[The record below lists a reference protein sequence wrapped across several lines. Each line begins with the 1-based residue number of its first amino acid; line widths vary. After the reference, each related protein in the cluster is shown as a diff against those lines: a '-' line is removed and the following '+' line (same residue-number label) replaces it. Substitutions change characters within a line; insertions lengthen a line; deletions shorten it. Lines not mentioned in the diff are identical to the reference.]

1 MAYNSNK
8 GPQHSGDIQ
17 FEGDPNDVQID
28 FENDQVSLKA
38 GGVNR
43 LTADSGSVSISGSL
57 TASANLR
64 ATGDI
69 HATNY
74 YGNGSNLSGIAGAA
88 SGSARLY
95 SSTGIET
102 SGFLK
107 VSGSSTIT
115 TVSGTTAQFTV
126 LTASQIVG
134 GSPISISASSITF
147 TGSVE
152 FSGSSTISASSATL
166 TSLTA
171 SAISGGSP
179 IEIFGDTV
187 TIVGDGG
194 IALRGPVSSSGGI
207 IAVGSITSSA
217 DIVATG
223 SVFVA
228 QGQFLGTPERADLIQ
243 MNDGNIKVNGL
254 ILVTDG
260 LSGSNIMHNVG
271 NATFGGTVTSTGSM
285 TAAGMFT
292 TSLSAS
298 SISQLVGSIS
308 SSGDVAVS
316 GNIHATEFHGDGSYL
331 TGISAGAVSGAARVY
346 SVTGLE
352 TSGFLK
358 VSGSSVMEGIT
369 ANGITNVG
377 AYSGSGVLVNVG
389 SISSSANLAVSG
401 NVHATEYWGDGSNLT
416 GISAGATS
424 GSARVYSTTGLE
436 TSGYLKVSG
445 SSTLNAVS
453 GTTAQ
458 FTTLTASQIVGGSP
472 LSISASSIS
481 FSGSVEFSGSSVISA
496 SSATLTSL
504 TASAISGGSPIEI
517 VGDTVTLIGDGGI
530 NMLGIVSSSNII
542 RTSISLSASVDVAV
556 TGAVHAANFYG
567 DGSGLTNVSAGAPTS
582 LSGTTAQLTTG
593 VETSGFL
600 KVSGSSKFVAPI
612 TASSGINISN
622 NNASASFGP
631 KALEIYW
638 NGTNGVLES
647 EVGHLNIRVNQAAK
661 DIRLRMG
668 DAAGSSQVEFRTNAD
683 ANVATV
689 DSNGKISGSSD
700 LEIVGNT
707 MIGGTLAVSGS
718 TTLKS
723 ALSSSSTLQIVGTTV
738 LGNNLNV
745 SGSTVME
752 GLSANVIANVGL
764 YSGSS
769 TINSV
774 GSISSSANLA
784 VSGNV
789 HAAVFHGSAAGLTSL
804 PSPTSISGT
813 TAQLTTGVETSGFL
827 KVSGSA
833 ITGPFRSEGKI
844 ERTVH
849 AYIFG
854 ANTAHFIPQFGSTTE
869 SANGDYRH
877 QFIAPFN
884 GNLRRVLARSKNNP
898 NGNCTAKVAV
908 ASDGTEDFNA
918 AGASAE
924 VEAQTISITAANT
937 TGTFNF
943 SGSQHFTAGQIVGVQ
958 MTFNQNPAD
967 VNITCIW
974 EYDDRSV

>member
-57 TASANLR
+57 SASADVK
-64 ATGDI
+64 ATGNI
-69 HATNY
+69 HATAY
-74 YGNGSNLSGIAGAA
+74 YGDGSNLSGVGGGAS

-95 SSTGIET
+95 SSTGVET

-187 TIVGDGG
+187 TITGDAG
-194 IALRGPVSSSGGI
+194 IALRGPVSSSGV
-207 IAVGSITSSA
+207 IAA
-217 DIVATG
+217 
-223 SVFVA
+223 
-228 QGQFLGTPERADLIQ
+228 
-243 MNDGNIKVNGL
+243 
-254 ILVTDG
+254 
-260 LSGSNIMHNVG
+260 VG
-271 NATFGGTVTSTGSM
+271 NAVFGGTVASTGSM

-331 TGISAGAVSGAARVY
+331 SGISAGAVSGAARVY

-358 VSGSSVMEGIT
+358 VSGSSVMEDIT

-377 AYSGSGVLVNVG
+377 AYSGSGVLANVG
-389 SISSSANLAVSG
+389 SISSSANL
-401 NVHATEYWGDGSNLT
+401 
-416 GISAGATS
+416 
-424 GSARVYSTTGLE
+424 
-436 TSGYLKVSG
+436 
-445 SSTLNAVS
+445 
-453 GTTAQ
+453 
-458 FTTLTASQIVGGSP
+458 
-472 LSISASSIS
+472 
-481 FSGSVEFSGSSVISA
+481 
-496 SSATLTSL
+496 
-504 TASAISGGSPIEI
+504 
-517 VGDTVTLIGDGGI
+517 
-530 NMLGIVSSSNII
+530 
-542 RTSISLSASVDVAV
+542 AV

-567 DGSGLTNVSAGAPTS
+567 DGSGLVNVPAGAPTS

-600 KVSGSSKFVAPI
+600 KVSGSSDFATTI
-612 TASSGINISN
+612 TASNGINIGN

-638 NGTNGVLES
+638 NGTNGVMES
-647 EVGHLNIRVNQAAK
+647 EVGHLNIRVNQSAK

-668 DAAGSSQVEFRTNAD
+668 DAAGSSKVEFRTNAD
-683 ANVATV
+683 ANVVTV
-689 DSNGKISGSSD
+689 DSNGLISGS
-700 LEIVGNT
+700 
-707 MIGGTLAVSGS
+707 GG
-718 TTLKS
+718 
-723 ALSSSSTLQIVGTTV
+723 LQI
-738 LGNNLNV
+738 
-745 SGSTVME
+745 
-752 GLSANVIANVGL
+752 
-764 YSGSS
+764 
-769 TINSV
+769 V
-774 GSISSSANLA
+774 GSISSSADVA
-784 VSGNV
+784 VSGNI
-789 HAAVFHGSAAGLTSL
+789 HATAYYGDGSGLSGVGGSA
-804 PSPTSISGT
+804 SGS
-813 TAQLTTGVETSGFL
+813 ARVYSTTGLETSGFL
-827 KVSGSA
+827 KVSGSTTLA
-833 ITGPFRSEGKI
+833 GTLRSAGKI
-844 ERTVH
+844 QSTNH
-849 AYIFG
+849 AYSFG
-854 ANTAHFIPQFGSTTE
+854 AGTIHFIPLNGSTNE
-869 SANGDYRH
+869 STTPDYRH
-877 QFIAPFN
+877 QFVAPFN
-884 GNLRRVLARSKNNP
+884 GRLRRVYARTKLNP
-898 NGNCTAKVAV
+898 NGTCTANITVG
-908 ASDGTEDFNA
+908 SDGTEDFNA
-918 AGASAE
+918 GGAI
-924 VEAQTISITAANT
+924 VESQSITISAANT
-937 TGTFNF
+937 TGTFNLT
-943 SGSQHFTAGQIVGVQ
+943 GSQHFTAGQIIGVAMQ
-958 MTFNQNPAD
+958 YNANPSD
-967 VNITCIW
+967 VNITCVW
-974 EYDDRSV
+974 EYDDRDV

>member
-38 GGVNR
+38 GGINR
-43 LTADSGSVSISGSL
+43 LTATSGSVLISGSL
-57 TASANLR
+57 
-64 ATGDI
+64 
-69 HATNY
+69 
-74 YGNGSNLSGIAGAA
+74 
-88 SGSARLY
+88 
-95 SSTGIET
+95 
-102 SGFLK
+102 
-107 VSGSSTIT
+107 
-115 TVSGTTAQFTV
+115 
-126 LTASQIVG
+126 
-134 GSPISISASSITF
+134 
-147 TGSVE
+147 
-152 FSGSSTISASSATL
+152 
-166 TSLTA
+166 
-171 SAISGGSP
+171 
-179 IEIFGDTV
+179 
-187 TIVGDGG
+187 
-194 IALRGPVSSSGGI
+194 
-207 IAVGSITSSA
+207 
-217 DIVATG
+217 
-223 SVFVA
+223 
-228 QGQFLGTPERADLIQ
+228 
-243 MNDGNIKVNGL
+243 
-254 ILVTDG
+254 
-260 LSGSNIMHNVG
+260 
-271 NATFGGTVTSTGSM
+271 
-285 TAAGMFT
+285 
-292 TSLSAS
+292 
-298 SISQLVGSIS
+298 
-308 SSGDVAVS
+308 
-316 GNIHATEFHGDGSYL
+316 
-331 TGISAGAVSGAARVY
+331 
-346 SVTGLE
+346 
-352 TSGFLK
+352 
-358 VSGSSVMEGIT
+358 
-369 ANGITNVG
+369 
-377 AYSGSGVLVNVG
+377 SGSGVISMVG
-389 SISSSANLAVSG
+389 SISSSADIAVSG
-401 NVHATEYWGDGSNLT
+401 AIHATTFHGSAAGLTSLPSPSNL
-416 GISAGATS
+416 S
-424 GSARVYSTTGLE
+424 GTTAQLTTGVE

-472 LSISASSIS
+472 LSISASSIT
-481 FSGSVEFSGSSVISA
+481 FSGSVEFSGSSVLSA

-517 VGDTVTLIGDGGI
+517 FGDTVTIVGDGGI
-530 NMLGIVSSSNII
+530 ALRGRVSGSNILHNVGAVTLGSTLSTTGSMTAGGGVFSNTYSGSGVMEVVGASVFGNNVRISGSTAVVGLVSSSN
-542 RTSISLSASVDVAV
+542 SIVAV
-556 TGAVHAANFYG
+556 GSITSSANMAASGSVIIG
-567 DGSGLTNVSAGAPTS
+567 DGRFLGISSRETMIQLNDGNVILDGLLKASNVSASGQSAIMGATILGS
-582 LSGTTAQLTTG
+582 TLG
-593 VETSGFL
+593 
-600 KVSGSSKFVAPI
+600 VSGSTTLKAGLSSSAGAEYVGNVILGSQLKVTGSLLSESPI
-612 TASSGINISN
+612 TASRGINISN

-638 NGTNGVLES
+638 NGTNGVMES

-700 LEIVGNT
+700 LEVVGNT

-752 GLSANVIANVGL
+752 GLTANVIANVGL

-769 TINSV
+769 IINSV

-854 ANTAHFIPQFGSTTE
+854 ANTAHFIPQFGTTSEST
-869 SANGDYRH
+869 SGDYRH

-884 GNLRRVLARSKNNP
+884 GNLRRVLARAKNNV

>member
-57 TASANLR
+57 SASADVK
-64 ATGDI
+64 ATGNI
-69 HATNY
+69 HATAY
-74 YGNGSNLSGIAGAA
+74 YGDGSNLSGVGGGAS

-95 SSTGIET
+95 SSTGVET

-187 TIVGDGG
+187 TITGDAG
-194 IALRGPVSSSGGI
+194 IALRGPVSSSGV
-207 IAVGSITSSA
+207 IAA
-217 DIVATG
+217 
-223 SVFVA
+223 
-228 QGQFLGTPERADLIQ
+228 
-243 MNDGNIKVNGL
+243 
-254 ILVTDG
+254 
-260 LSGSNIMHNVG
+260 VG
-271 NATFGGTVTSTGSM
+271 NAVFGGTVASTGSM

-331 TGISAGAVSGAARVY
+331 SGISAGAVSGAARVY

-358 VSGSSVMEGIT
+358 VSGSSVMEDIT

-377 AYSGSGVLVNVG
+377 AYSGSGVLANVG
-389 SISSSANLAVSG
+389 SISSSANL
-401 NVHATEYWGDGSNLT
+401 
-416 GISAGATS
+416 
-424 GSARVYSTTGLE
+424 
-436 TSGYLKVSG
+436 
-445 SSTLNAVS
+445 
-453 GTTAQ
+453 
-458 FTTLTASQIVGGSP
+458 
-472 LSISASSIS
+472 
-481 FSGSVEFSGSSVISA
+481 
-496 SSATLTSL
+496 
-504 TASAISGGSPIEI
+504 
-517 VGDTVTLIGDGGI
+517 
-530 NMLGIVSSSNII
+530 
-542 RTSISLSASVDVAV
+542 AV

-567 DGSGLTNVSAGAPTS
+567 DGSGLVNVPAGAPTS

-600 KVSGSSKFVAPI
+600 KVSGSSDFATTI
-612 TASSGINISN
+612 TASNGINIGN

-638 NGTNGVLES
+638 NGTNGVMES
-647 EVGHLNIRVNQAAK
+647 EVGHLNIRVNQSAK

-668 DAAGSSQVEFRTNAD
+668 DAAGSSKVEFRTNAD
-683 ANVATV
+683 ANVVTV
-689 DSNGKISGSSD
+689 DSNGLISGS
-700 LEIVGNT
+700 
-707 MIGGTLAVSGS
+707 GG
-718 TTLKS
+718 
-723 ALSSSSTLQIVGTTV
+723 LQI
-738 LGNNLNV
+738 
-745 SGSTVME
+745 
-752 GLSANVIANVGL
+752 
-764 YSGSS
+764 
-769 TINSV
+769 V
-774 GSISSSANLA
+774 GSISSSADVA
-784 VSGNV
+784 VSGNI
-789 HAAVFHGSAAGLTSL
+789 HATAYYGDGSGLSGVGGSA
-804 PSPTSISGT
+804 SGS
-813 TAQLTTGVETSGFL
+813 ARVYSTTGLETSGFL
-827 KVSGSA
+827 KVSGSTTLA
-833 ITGPFRSEGKI
+833 GTLRSAGKI
-844 ERTVH
+844 QSTNH
-849 AYIFG
+849 AYSFG
-854 ANTAHFIPQFGSTTE
+854 AGTIHFIPLNGSTNE
-869 SANGDYRH
+869 STTPDYRH
-877 QFIAPFN
+877 QFVAPFN
-884 GNLRRVLARSKNNP
+884 GRLRRVYARTKLNP
-898 NGNCTAKVAV
+898 NGTCTANITV

-918 AGASAE
+918 GGAI
-924 VEAQTISITAANT
+924 VESQSITISAANT
-937 TGTFNF
+937 TGTFNLT
-943 SGSQHFTAGQIVGVQ
+943 GSQHFTAGQIIGVAMQ
-958 MTFNQNPAD
+958 YNANPSD
-967 VNITCIW
+967 VNITCVW
-974 EYDDRSV
+974 EYDDRDV

>member
-1 MAYNSNK
+1 
-8 GPQHSGDIQ
+8 
-17 FEGDPNDVQID
+17 V
-28 FENDQVSLKA
+28 
-38 GGVNR
+38 GG
-43 LTADSGSVSISGSL
+43 G
-57 TASANLR
+57 AS
-64 ATGDI
+64 
-69 HATNY
+69 
-74 YGNGSNLSGIAGAA
+74 

-95 SSTGIET
+95 SSTGVET

-187 TIVGDGG
+187 TITGDAG
-194 IALRGPVSSSGGI
+194 IALRGPVSSSGV
-207 IAVGSITSSA
+207 IAA
-217 DIVATG
+217 
-223 SVFVA
+223 
-228 QGQFLGTPERADLIQ
+228 
-243 MNDGNIKVNGL
+243 
-254 ILVTDG
+254 
-260 LSGSNIMHNVG
+260 VG
-271 NATFGGTVTSTGSM
+271 NAVFGGTVASTGSM

-331 TGISAGAVSGAARVY
+331 SGISAGAVSGAARVY
-346 SVTGLE
+346 SVSGLE

-377 AYSGSGVLVNVG
+377 AYSGSGVLANVG
-389 SISSSANLAVSG
+389 SISSSVDLAVSG
-401 NVHATEYWGDGSNLT
+401 NVHATAFYGDGSNLS
-416 GISAGATS
+416 GVGGGSVS
-424 GSARVYSTTGLE
+424 GSARHYSTTGLE

-517 VGDTVTLIGDGGI
+517 IGDTVTLIGDGGI
-530 NMLGIVSSSNII
+530 NMLGVVSSSNII

-567 DGSGLTNVSAGAPTS
+567 DGSGLVNVPAGAPTS

-600 KVSGSSKFVAPI
+600 KVSGSSDFATTI
-612 TASSGINISN
+612 TASNGINIGN

-638 NGTNGVLES
+638 NGTNGVMES
-647 EVGHLNIRVNQAAK
+647 EVGHLNIRVNQSAK

-668 DAAGSSQVEFRTNAD
+668 DAAGSSKVEFRTNAD
-683 ANVATV
+683 ANVVTV
-689 DSNGKISGSSD
+689 DSNGLISGS
-700 LEIVGNT
+700 
-707 MIGGTLAVSGS
+707 GG
-718 TTLKS
+718 
-723 ALSSSSTLQIVGTTV
+723 LQI
-738 LGNNLNV
+738 
-745 SGSTVME
+745 
-752 GLSANVIANVGL
+752 
-764 YSGSS
+764 
-769 TINSV
+769 V
-774 GSISSSANLA
+774 GSISSSADVA
-784 VSGNV
+784 VSGNI
-789 HAAVFHGSAAGLTSL
+789 HATAYYGDGSGLSGVGGSA
-804 PSPTSISGT
+804 SGS
-813 TAQLTTGVETSGFL
+813 ARVYSTTGLETSGFL
-827 KVSGSA
+827 KVSGSTTLA
-833 ITGPFRSEGKI
+833 GTLRSAGKI
-844 ERTVH
+844 QSTNH
-849 AYIFG
+849 AYSFG
-854 ANTAHFIPQFGSTTE
+854 AGTIHFVPLNGSTNE
-869 SANGDYRH
+869 STSPDYRH
-877 QFIAPFN
+877 QFVAPFN
-884 GNLRRVLARSKNNP
+884 GRLRRVYARTKLNP
-898 NGNCTAKVAV
+898 NGTCTANITVG
-908 ASDGTEDFNA
+908 SDGTEDFNA
-918 AGASAE
+918 GGAI
-924 VEAQTISITAANT
+924 VESQSITISAANT
-937 TGTFNF
+937 TGTFNLT
-943 SGSQHFTAGQIVGVQ
+943 GSQHFTAGQIIGVAMQ
-958 MTFNQNPAD
+958 YNANPSD
-967 VNITCIW
+967 VNITCVW
-974 EYDDRSV
+974 EYDDRDV